1 MSILGKSGV
10 TPEMK
15 FVCVDCKDVITGQA
29 VLEGEYLYV
38 VKRNKENAAASTFR
52 CECCQDDVD
61 DRD

>member
-1 MSILGKSGV
+1 MQ
-10 TPEMK
+10 

-29 VLEGEYLYV
+29 VLEGEYLYI
-38 VKRNKENAAASTFR
+38 VKRNKENPADSTFR